1 MVTRALTPGIIMSM
15 LSFRMNR
22 DMNYWIIDVSAGCP
36 WGYSFCVKAK
46 TEDDDRGKVIEGAA
60 KAGLFNYDYDQY
72 GCACHLI
79 GYDAQ
84 VSLEDWAD
92 DAVEIEL

>member
-1 MVTRALTPGIIMSM
+1 
-15 LSFRMNR
+15 
-22 DMNYWIIDVSAGCP
+22 MNYWIIDVSAGCP
-36 WGYSFCVKAK
+36 WGYSFCVKAE
-46 TEDDDRGKVIEGAA
+46 TEEDDRGKVIEAAA
-60 KAGLFNYDYDQY
+60 KAKLFNFTYDQY